1 MFFDWAIEIA
11 KTFTFALVTTLIFL
25 FVRKILSPDDEKTSR
40 FARLRAD
47 AYSLMVVGLF
57 QIVLAVL
64 LSRLDIV
71 YAGGQMHVTLMR

>member
-11 KTFTFALVTTLIFL
+11 KTFAFALVTTLIFL
-25 FVRKILSPDDEKTSR
+25 FVRRILSSEEKETTR
-40 FARLRAD
+40 FSRLRAD
-47 AYSLMVVGLF
+47 AYLLVVVGFF

-71 YAGGQMHVTLMR
+71 YVGGQMHVTLMR